1 MPKMIAL
8 LRGVNVSGQRPVP
21 MAGLRECIKP
31 ALFSNVRTYL
41 QSGNLVF
48 ESTAAST
55 STLKDELER
64 CIKRRFGF
72 PVLVVLR
79 TAQELAAVSKRNP
92 FLKQSSIDKQKLYV
106 TFLSEAP
113 AQRARANLDRFK
125 GGPEHFELIG
135 KEIYLY
141 YPLGF
146 GRAKLSNNMF
156 ERLLSVDATTRN
168 WNTVTRLDVMAK
180 S

>member
-1 MPKMIAL
+1 M
-8 LRGVNVSGQRPVP
+8 
-21 MAGLRECIKP
+21 KP
-31 ALFSNVRTYL
+31 PLFNDVQTYL

-48 ESTAAST
+48 ESAVAST
-55 STLKDELER
+55 STLKDELEL
-64 CIKRRFGF
+64 CIKRSFGF

-92 FLKQSSIDKQKLYV
+92 FLKQRSIDKQKLYV

-113 AQRARANLDRFK
+113 TQKAKANLEKFK
-125 GGPEHFELIG
+125 GGPEHFELVG

-146 GRAKLSNNMF
+146 GRAKLSNNAF

-168 WNTVTRLDVMAK
+168 WNTVTRLNAMGKVELIKPNK
-180 S
+180 SHR